1 MGRSDGRKGEVGVRV
16 RRGGTKGGGRNGKN
30 NRNRGMGEVGAG
42 RGTWWRYGAR
52 VRYMGGDRGKKV
64 DQGYGPW
71 SRQRG
76 RRSMQTWSR
85 SERTK
90 RGAVQA

>member
-52 VRYMGGDRGKKV
+52 VKYMRGDRGKRV
-64 DQGYGPW
+64 DRGYGPEG
-71 SRQRG
+71 RQKGRG
-76 RRSMQTWSR
+76 SMQTWSR
-85 SERTK
+85 NERTK
-90 RGAVQA
+90 RGAVHA